1 MEISKEAILNKTHY
15 GLNIYSHV
23 LGQYYPGDTVL
34 SLSGRDCQPTKN
46 PFNADKPTLKIQ
58 IVNNCAE
65 HYDLENGISKGD
77 VFDFAALHYNLQ
89 GEELCKKLN
98 EELYLRIGK
107 QSGFYSDKIIAP
119 VAKQPQPIKIATPFF
134 SYFKA
139 PVTNTIP
146 HKEINLLQVYH
157 LLKGNEFA

>member
-15 GLNIYSHV
+15 GLNIYSHL
-23 LGQYYPGDTVL
+23 LGQYYPGDAVL

-46 PFNADKPTLKIQ
+46 PFNGDKPTLKIQ

-77 VFDFAALHYNLQ
+77 VFYFAALHYNLQ

-98 EELYLRIGK
+98 EEL
-107 QSGFYSDKIIAP
+107 
-119 VAKQPQPIKIATPFF
+119 
-134 SYFKA
+134 
-139 PVTNTIP
+139 
-146 HKEINLLQVYH
+146 
-157 LLKGNEFA
+157 